1 MLWRDLAV
9 ISIFLNLFNLFPF
22 LPLDGGQIVGAL
34 LSRANVEARRLV
46 QLIFL
51 SLASAGAVVLQ
62 SYILLGIFLVV
73 GLSLVLQPSSQTRLP
88 SASIRQIA
96 WLLIAYIATSA
107 SYVLLLF
114 SMSARGLIS

>member
-1 MLWRDLAV
+1 M
-9 ISIFLNLFNLFPF
+9 
-22 LPLDGGQIVGAL
+22 
-34 LSRANVEARRLV
+34 